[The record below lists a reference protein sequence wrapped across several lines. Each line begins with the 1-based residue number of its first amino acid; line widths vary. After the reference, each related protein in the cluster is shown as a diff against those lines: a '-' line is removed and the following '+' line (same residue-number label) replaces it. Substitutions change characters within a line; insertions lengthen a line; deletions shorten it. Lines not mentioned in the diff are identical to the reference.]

1 MKRFLAIILILALIL
16 PAFSYAEGESP
27 SPSTT
32 ETAPPSPAPPAP
44 TPEPTPTPTP
54 IVDRL
59 RIDGYNLYPGMIKT
73 YAQGYVPLVQDDAAY
88 IVLPL
93 IGQAYDGI
101 VTVTANLGQT
111 ADSPLRLG
119 GICVLL

>member
-1 MKRFLAIILILALIL
+1 MRRANRA
-16 PAFSYAEGESP
+16 

-32 ETAPPSPAPPAP
+32 ETAPPSPAP
-44 TPEPTPTPTP
+44 PEPTPTPTP

-111 ADSPLRLG
+111 ADSPFVYGNYSQTLSGWGYMCSALRSRS
-119 GICVLL
+119 